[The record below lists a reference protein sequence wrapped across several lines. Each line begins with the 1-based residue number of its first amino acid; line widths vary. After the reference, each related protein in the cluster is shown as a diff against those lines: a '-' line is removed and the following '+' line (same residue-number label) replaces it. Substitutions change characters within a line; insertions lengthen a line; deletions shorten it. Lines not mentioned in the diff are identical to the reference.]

1 MFLARQACI
10 LGVLVGGYDRFSRY
24 HSGLNLRETIIY
36 NKLSFYERISL
47 DIDGLSELC
56 LARKIDG

>member
-10 LGVLVGGYDRFSRY
+10 LGVLVSGYGRFSRY
-24 HSGLNLRETIIY
+24 HYGLNLRETKIY
-36 NKLSFYERISL
+36 NKLIFYEYISL
-47 DIDGLSELC
+47 DIDGLLELC